1 MLAAVTNSANEQR
14 AARRLLPS
22 LGLDLGLG
30 LWLPLV
36 CCRCWPFNVH
46 TFHICAVHISF
57 SMTLTGQCGKRAVCD
72 EFCRVLH
79 NWQLPTGGPSDVSAR
94 TLNESRSARLCVCVY
109 MLICMLHLY
118 ACGCRLLTL
127 IPTDEVGVLCAVD
140 GTHAA
145 GHAAPPHCLSPTT
158 DTNCSTAPLS
168 SLSICCSSSEC
179 INQKFTVNKSNFS
192 CALKFRHN

>member
-1 MLAAVTNSANEQR
+1 MVSEPYATSSAVYSTTGNCQLAAPATCLR
-14 AARRLLPS
+14 APS
-22 LGLDLGLG
+22 MNQG
-30 LWLPLV
+30 
-36 CCRCWPFNVH
+36 VH
-46 TFHICAVHISF
+46 
-57 SMTLTGQCGKRAVCD
+57 G
-72 EFCRVLH
+72 
-79 NWQLPTGGPSDVSAR
+79 
-94 TLNESRSARLCVCVY
+94 CVCVY
-109 MLICMLHLY
+109 ICMLICMLHLY

-140 GTHAA
+140 RTHAA

>member
-14 AARRLLPS
+14 AARAAAEPGSGSSASGPVWGR
-22 LGLDLGLG
+22 
-30 LWLPLV
+30 
-36 CCRCWPFNVH
+36 CCWPFNVH

-72 EFCRVLH
+72 QFCRVLH
-79 NWQLPTGGPSDVSAR
+79 NWQLPTGGPGDVSAR
-94 TLNESRSARLCVCVY
+94 TLNESRSTRPCVCVCVCE
-109 MLICMLHLY
+109 LICMLHLC
-118 ACGCRLLTL
+118 AGVCVCVCVLTL

-158 DTNCSTAPLS
+158 DTDCNSPLAPLLPPLATPLLSALIKS
-168 SLSICCSSSEC
+168 SVSTKVISR
-179 INQKFTVNKSNFS
+179 V
-192 CALKFRHN
+192 H